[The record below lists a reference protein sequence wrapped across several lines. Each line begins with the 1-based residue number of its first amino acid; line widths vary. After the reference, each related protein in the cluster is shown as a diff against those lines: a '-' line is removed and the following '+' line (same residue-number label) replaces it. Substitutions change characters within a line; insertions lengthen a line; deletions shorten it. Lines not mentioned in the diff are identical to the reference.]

1 MTCKSPSTFWKKLSE
16 SSLRNEHQM
25 TLLVLYR
32 EEDRTG
38 ERGEV
43 KSGPRKKVTYQCF
56 RALHNLKKKLPSSL
70 SSLEVAKI
78 GIRTIGSREFCF
90 VRSNPTTHFY
100 IAFGTFSINNV
111 NVVQI
116 HFFLHCSE
124 GTHFLL

>member
-1 MTCKSPSTFWKKLSE
+1 
-16 SSLRNEHQM
+16 M

-70 SSLEVAKI
+70 YSLEVASKD
-78 GIRTIGSREFCF
+78 RYSNNRVKRVLFC
-90 VRSNPTTHFY
+90 
-100 IAFGTFSINNV
+100 SIEPYYT
-111 NVVQI
+111 
-116 HFFLHCSE
+116 FLHCIWDFF
-124 GTHFLL
+124 H